1 MDAPEG
7 IWSPKKFGEDSI
19 YGGVLLKSSALNT
32 NRSKDTILK
41 MMLPRIQAHTRRLFL
56 HKAEANTDLYQ
67 WSYGSKYYT
76 GNVEA
81 LLRLFQG
88 GTTLE
93 VRVRGPAKHEKEC
106 FFFLEEILGVIDQV
120 QCVPARGST
129 ICRQAGS
136 CLPCI
141 FTLYL
146 LCTKITV

>member
-56 HKAEANTDLYQ
+56 HKAETNTDLYQ

-120 QCVPARGST
+120 GTLFLVRLISSA
-129 ICRQAGS
+129 
-136 CLPCI
+136 LP
-141 FTLYL
+141 
-146 LCTKITV
+146 